1 MLKKSASAKTVSR
14 EASLVKR
21 ISHAGKS
28 MLANDEIPDTRDE
41 RRATGEEDGLFE
53 HPAWLTPVVSEA
65 RASEFLACHIS
76 FSAAC

>member
-1 MLKKSASAKTVSR
+1 
-14 EASLVKR
+14 
-21 ISHAGKS
+21 